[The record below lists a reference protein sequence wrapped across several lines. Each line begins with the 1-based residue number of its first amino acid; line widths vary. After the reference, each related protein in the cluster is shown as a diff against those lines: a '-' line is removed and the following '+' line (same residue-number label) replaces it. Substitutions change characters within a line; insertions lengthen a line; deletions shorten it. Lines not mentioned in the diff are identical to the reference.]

1 MVRTVVKTDSAPA
14 AVGPYS
20 QAIHTGDL
28 VFTAGQIPLDP
39 ETGSL
44 VKGTIEEQTHQVLK
58 NLRAVLEAAGSGL
71 DRVVKMTVFM
81 TDLGRFSEMN
91 AVYASYFP
99 TDPPARSAVQV
110 AALPLGADIEMECV
124 ALAAKTGA

>member
-1 MVRTVVKTDSAPA
+1 MTRKVIETQHAPA

-20 QAIHTGDL
+20 QAIHTGNL

-39 ETGSL
+39 ETGNL
-44 VKGTIEEQTHQVLK
+44 VEGTIGEQTHQVLK

-71 DRVVKMTVFM
+71 DQVVKMTVFM
-81 TDLGRFSEMN
+81 TDLGGFPDMN
-91 AVYASYFP
+91 AVYASYFSA
-99 TDPPARSAVQV
+99 DPPARSAVQV

-124 ALAAKTGA
+124 AIAAKPVG